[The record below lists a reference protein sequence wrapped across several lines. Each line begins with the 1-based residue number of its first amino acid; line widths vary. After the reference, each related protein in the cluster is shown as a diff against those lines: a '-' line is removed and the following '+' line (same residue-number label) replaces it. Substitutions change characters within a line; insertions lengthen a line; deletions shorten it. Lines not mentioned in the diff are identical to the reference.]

1 MHWASSCGFTLLL
14 GLLQSAS
21 FFVLFDLC
29 IQRGSLIIDGP
40 IVLTLEI
47 GIDEFII
54 ETCSIQWLNN
64 IHCRNHNGSEYKMR
78 K

>member
-1 MHWASSCGFTLLL
+1 MRWGNSWDSTLLL

-21 FFVLFDLC
+21 FLVLFDLC
-29 IQRGSLIIDGP
+29 IQRGSFIIDGP

-64 IHCRNHNGSEYKMR
+64 IHCKNHNKNEYKM
-78 K
+78 